1 MGDDVLATQG
11 ARASATI
18 ICTTLNQINLFGPC
32 TLKSYRGM
40 GVVGMS
46 NVSTVFLVIIRG
58 MGVVGMSNVSTVFLV
73 IIRGMGVVGMSNVS
87 TVFLVIIW
95 KKKKRVSLLQTWCI
109 YCGVSFQKLFNFG
122 PHWTN
127 HGPVVGQ
134 KWMEMVISGD
144 YLEKLFDF
152 GPQWMTR
159 AGPNFNRL
167 WPSYDRKWQ

>member
-46 NVSTVFLVIIRG
+46 NVSTVFLVII
-58 MGVVGMSNVSTVFLV
+58 
-73 IIRGMGVVGMSNVS
+73 
-87 TVFLVIIW
+87 W
-95 KKKKRVSLLQTWCI
+95 KKKKKWVSLLQTWCI
-109 YCGVSFQKLFNFG
+109 YCGVSCQKLFNFG

-127 HGPVVGQ
+127 HGPVVDQ
-134 KWMEMVISGD
+134 KWMEMVVSGH
-144 YLEKLFDF
+144 YLEKLFNF

-159 AGPNFNRL
+159 AGPILTACGPVMIENGSNGWL
-167 WPSYDRKWQ
+167 LTNLNCNASIDALCNQLL